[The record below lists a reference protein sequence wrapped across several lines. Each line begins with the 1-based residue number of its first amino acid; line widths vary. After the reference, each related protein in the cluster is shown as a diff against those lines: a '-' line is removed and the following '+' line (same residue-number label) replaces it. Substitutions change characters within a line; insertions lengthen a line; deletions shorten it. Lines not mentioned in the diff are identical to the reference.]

1 MARHCTLNILLAM
14 LRLRGDNIKN
24 MQIISGKYYAD
35 QILADIKLEVANLAT
50 KNIYPALAIIK
61 VGDNPASTI
70 YVTNKM
76 KRAAEVGIDAKLI
89 QSPSD
94 ISQEKLLQEIKNL
107 NNDKNIHGIIVQLP
121 LPDHI
126 DKHIVQQSIAPMKD
140 VDGFHPINVG
150 MLHSEIGDALIPCT
164 PQGCMHLIK
173 TICHDLTG
181 KLAVVIGRSSIVGK
195 PMGALLLQANA
206 TVIMAHSK
214 TQNLHE
220 LTGMAD
226 IVVSAT
232 GRPLLLK
239 QHHFKKGAI
248 VIDVG
253 SSRVGDKSNV
263 GDVDF
268 EDVKNME
275 LGAISPVPGGVGPMT
290 IAYLLANVIK
300 AVRKIL

>member
-1 MARHCTLNILLAM
+1 MRKEEFLKEELEYKNT
-14 LRLRGDNIKN
+14 KN

-35 QILADIKLEVANLAT
+35 QILADIKLEVANLVAQ
-50 KNIYPALAIIK
+50 NIHPTLAIIM
-61 VGDNPASTI
+61 VGENPASKI

-76 KRAAEVGIDAKLI
+76 KRAAEVGIEAKLI
-89 QSPSD
+89 HIPSD
-94 ISQEKLLQEIKNL
+94 ISQEKLLQEINNL

-126 DKHIVQQSIAPMKD
+126 DKHIIQQSIAPMKD
-140 VDGFHPINVG
+140 VDGFHPVNVG
-150 MLHSEIGDALIPCT
+150 MLHSEIGDPLIPCT

-173 TICHDLTG
+173 TICPDLTG

-214 TQNLHE
+214 THNLHE
-220 LTGMAD
+220 LTSMAD

-232 GRPLLLK
+232 GKPLFLK
-239 QHHFKKGAI
+239 QKYFKKDAI

-253 SSRVGDKSNV
+253 ISRMGDQSIA

-268 EDVKNME
+268 EDVKNMG
-275 LGAISPVPGGVGPMT
+275 LKAITPVPGGVGPMT

-300 AVRKIL
+300 AVRKTL

>member
-1 MARHCTLNILLAM
+1 
-14 LRLRGDNIKN
+14 
-24 MQIISGKYYAD
+24 MQIINGKYYAD
-35 QILADIKLEVANLAT
+35 QILADIKLEVSNLAAQ
-50 KNIYPALAIIK
+50 NIYPSLAIVL
-61 VGDNPASTI
+61 VGENQASKI

-76 KRAAEVGIDAKLI
+76 KRAQEVGIKARLVHL
-89 QSPSD
+89 SSET
-94 ISQEKLLQEIKNL
+94 SQDTLLKEINQL
-107 NNDKNIHGIIVQLP
+107 NDDKTIHGIIVQLP

-126 DKHIVQQSIAPMKD
+126 DKHIIQQSIAPTKD
-140 VDGFHPINVG
+140 VDGFHPVNVG
-150 MLHSEIGDALIPCT
+150 MLHSEITDGLISCT

-173 TICHDLTG
+173 TVCPDLTG
-181 KLAVVIGRSSIVGK
+181 KLAIVIGRSSIVGK

-220 LTGMAD
+220 LTNKAD

-232 GRPLLLK
+232 GQPLFLK
-239 QHHFKKGAI
+239 KHHFKKGAI

-268 EDVKNME
+268 EDVKDMGLE
-275 LGAISPVPGGVGPMT
+275 AISPVPGGVGPMT
-290 IAYLLANVIK
+290 IGYLLSNVAK
-300 AVRKIL
+300 AAKKSV

>member
-1 MARHCTLNILLAM
+1 
-14 LRLRGDNIKN
+14 
-24 MQIISGKYYAD
+24 MQIINGKYYAD
-35 QILADIKLEVANLAT
+35 QILADIKLEVSNLAAQ
-50 KNIYPALAIIK
+50 NIYPSLAIVL
-61 VGDNPASTI
+61 VGENQASKI

-76 KRAAEVGIDAKLI
+76 KRAHEVGIKARLVHL
-89 QSPSD
+89 PSET
-94 ISQEKLLQEIKNL
+94 SQDMLLKEINQL
-107 NNDKNIHGIIVQLP
+107 NDDKTIDGIIVQLP

-126 DKHIVQQSIAPMKD
+126 DKHIIQQSIAPAKD
-140 VDGFHPINVG
+140 VDGFHPVNVG
-150 MLHSEIGDALIPCT
+150 MLHSEITDGLISCT

-173 TICHDLTG
+173 TVCPDLTG
-181 KLAVVIGRSSIVGK
+181 KLAIVIGRSSIVGK

-220 LTGMAD
+220 LTNKAD

-232 GRPLLLK
+232 GQPLFLK
-239 QHHFKKGAI
+239 KHHFKKGAI

-268 EDVKNME
+268 EDVKDMG

-290 IAYLLANVIK
+290 IAYLLANVVK
-300 AVRKIL
+300 AAKRV

>member
-1 MARHCTLNILLAM
+1 
-14 LRLRGDNIKN
+14 
-24 MQIISGKYYAD
+24 MQIINGKYYAD
-35 QILADIKLEVANLAT
+35 QILADIKLEVSNLAAQ
-50 KNIYPALAIIK
+50 NIYPSLAIVL
-61 VGDNPASTI
+61 VGENQASKI

-76 KRAAEVGIDAKLI
+76 KRAQEVGIKARLVHL
-89 QSPSD
+89 SSET
-94 ISQEKLLQEIKNL
+94 SQDTLLKEINQL
-107 NNDKNIHGIIVQLP
+107 NDDKTIHGIIVQLP

-126 DKHIVQQSIAPMKD
+126 DKHIIQQSIAPTKD
-140 VDGFHPINVG
+140 VDGFHPVNVG
-150 MLHSEIGDALIPCT
+150 MLHSEITDGLISCT

-173 TICHDLTG
+173 TVCPDLTG
-181 KLAVVIGRSSIVGK
+181 KLAIVIGRSSIVGK

-220 LTGMAD
+220 LTNKAD

-232 GRPLLLK
+232 GQPLFLK
-239 QHHFKKGAI
+239 KHHFKKGAI

-268 EDVKNME
+268 EDVKDMG

-290 IAYLLANVIK
+290 IAYLLTNVVK
-300 AVRKIL
+300 AAKKSV